1 MKRFSSFLL
10 WIFLP
15 WVSLTS
21 CITSEDYSA
30 TRRGDFEALW
40 HIIDEHYCFFD
51 YKQKE
56 YGLDWN
62 EVYDRYSAQINDTLS
77 RRALF
82 QILGN
87 MCNELRD
94 GHVNLWSA
102 ADIVRYADWYE
113 AYPTNYSDS
122 LERITLGRSRD
133 HRLTGTMKYRML
145 RNNIGYLRC
154 PTFDTTIGEGNLHE
168 IVGYFATADGL
179 IIDIRSNGGGKLT
192 TAADLASIF
201 VNTPTVV
208 GYMTHKTGKGHNAF
222 ATPQAITL
230 RPSNSL
236 RWQKPVVVLTN
247 RRTYSA
253 ANTFALYLKSLSN
266 VTLIGD
272 RTGGGS
278 GMPFSSELPGG
289 WGVRFSAAPLLGRN
303 MEHTEFGIDPDVKVS
318 ITSADYRRGVDTI
331 LERAIDH
338 LAAKAGRP

>member
-1 MKRFSSFLL
+1 MKRIFSLLL
-10 WIFLP
+10 WVLTSL
-15 WVSLTS
+15 VSLTS
-21 CITSEDYSA
+21 CITSEDYTA
-30 TRRGDFEALW
+30 TQRGEFEALW

-56 YGLDWN
+56 YGVDWN
-62 EVYDRYSAQINDTLS
+62 EVYTRYSAQVNNTLP

-94 GHVNLWSA
+94 GHVNLISG
-102 ADIVRYADWYE
+102 ADIARYADWYE
-113 AYPTNYSDS
+113 AYPANYSDS
-122 LERITLGRSRD
+122 LERITLGRSKDFRIAGVV
-133 HRLTGTMKYRML
+133 RYRML

-154 PTFDTTIGEGNLHE
+154 PSFDGGIGEGNLHE
-168 IVGYFATADGL
+168 IMGYLATADGL

-192 TAADLASIF
+192 SAAGLASVF
-201 VNTPTVV
+201 CNKPMVV
-208 GYMTHKTGKGHNAF
+208 GYMSHKTGKGHNDF
-222 ATPQAITL
+222 SPPQAITL

-236 RWQKPVVVLTN
+236 RWQKPVVILTN

-253 ANTFALYLKSLSN
+253 ANAFALYLKGLPN

-289 WGVRFSAAPLLGRN
+289 WAVRFSAAPILNRE
-303 MEHTEFGIDPDVKVS
+303 MEHTEFGIDPDIKVD
-318 ITSADYRRGVDTI
+318 ITSADYQRGVDTI

>member
-51 YKQKE
+51 YKRKE

-62 EVYDRYSAQINDTLS
+62 EVYNRYSAQINDTLS

-94 GHVNLWSA
+94 GHVNLCSA

-122 LERITLGRSRD
+122 LERITLGRSQD

-201 VNTPTVV
+201 VNSPTVV

-253 ANTFALYLKSLSN
+253 ANSFALYLKSLPN